1 MGLQNQQ
8 GVRYQTSI
16 AARHCAMKDIALKF
30 LNAGML
36 AAFWV
41 LRRVDYYFGQTINS
55 LDPSADLADPYP
67 MINTVRE
74 RGTVLRSYLNNGWI
88 VTGYDE
94 VTGLLRDERVS
105 NDISQN
111 KFVVGIARFAVGDL
125 ELLNIDK
132 PTMLGLDQPDHTR
145 LRKLVAK
152 GFVHK
157 YIQSLAPAIERLVD
171 ELLDKIPR
179 EAQQFDVMETL
190 AKPLPA
196 IVIAEMMGVPIEQ
209 RHLFER
215 WSEDMLGGTDLGNPA
230 LLRQG
235 ARAHMDM
242 RAYLAELTETKRRA
256 PGQDLISQLIEAE
269 EDGEKLT
276 LDELYSTCILLLVAG
291 HETTTRLIGNCL
303 YLLIQHPDQMKAV
316 REDEALLVNALEESL
331 RFEPPVQFT
340 ARTVKEPFTLNGC
353 QLKPGHLLMLS
364 IAGANRD
371 PAVNADP
378 DTFDVTR
385 DKVVH
390 VSFGHGIH
398 LCLGIS
404 LARLEAKIV
413 FSKLFER
420 FPYLSFTDEKP
431 DWGSSMMF
439 RGLESLTVSTGT
451 VTLDKTASSTVS
463 EPISAVHA
471 QAFEH

>member
-1 MGLQNQQ
+1 
-8 GVRYQTSI
+8 
-16 AARHCAMKDIALKF
+16 MKDIVLKI

-41 LRRVDYYFGQTINS
+41 LRRVDYYFGQTMVS
-55 LDPSADLADPYP
+55 LDPAEALEDPYP

-94 VTGLLRDERVS
+94 VTALLRDERVS
-105 NDISQN
+105 NDFSQN
-111 KFVVGIARFAVGDL
+111 AFLVRLTRFAVGDM
-125 ELLNIDK
+125 EMLNIDK
-132 PTMLGLDQPDHTR
+132 PTMLGQDPPDHTR

-157 YIQSLAPAIERLVD
+157 YIQSLAPTIERLVD
-171 ELLDKIPR
+171 ELLERIPAD
-179 EAQQFDVMETL
+179 AQQFDVVQAL

-196 IVIAEMMGVPIEQ
+196 IVIAEMMGVPVEK
-209 RHLFER
+209 RHLFEQ
-215 WSEDMLGGTDLGNPA
+215 WSEDMLSGTDLGNPT
-230 LLRQG
+230 LLRRG
-235 ARAHMDM
+235 GKAHMEM
-242 RAYLAELTETKRRA
+242 RAYLAELTEAKRQT

-269 EDGEKLT
+269 EDGDKLT

-303 YLLIQHPDQMKAV
+303 YLLFQHTEQMQAV
-316 REDEALLVNALEESL
+316 RESEEVLVNALEESL

-340 ARTVKEPFTLNGC
+340 ARTVKESMTLNGC
-353 QLKPGHLLMLS
+353 QFKPGQLLMLS
-364 IAGANRD
+364 ISAANRD
-371 PAVNADP
+371 PAVNSDP
-378 DTFDVTR
+378 NTFDVMR
-385 DKVVH
+385 NKVVH

-413 FSKLFER
+413 FSKLFAR
-420 FPYLSFTDEKP
+420 FPTLAFAEDKP
-431 DWGSSMMF
+431 NWGTSMMF
-439 RGLESLTVSTGT
+439 RGLESLIVQ
-451 VTLDKTASSTVS
+451 
-463 EPISAVHA
+463 E
-471 QAFEH
+471 